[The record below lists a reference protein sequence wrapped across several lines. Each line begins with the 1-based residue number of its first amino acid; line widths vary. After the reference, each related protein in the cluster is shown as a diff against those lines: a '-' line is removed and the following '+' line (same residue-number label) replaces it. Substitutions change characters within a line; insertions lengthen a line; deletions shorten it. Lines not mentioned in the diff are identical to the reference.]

1 MSDKKYELSIDP
13 RILELLGPN
22 LYTNIYYVLAELI
35 ANAYDA
41 DAHNVYVIAT
51 QDSIIVEDDGSGMSY
66 TDGDIDKFLNVA
78 GISRTNEED
87 SLSSELKRRK
97 MGRKGV
103 GKLAA
108 LSVSEEVDVMTSK
121 NGEKSGF
128 VLSRHPQGNEL
139 QAIPE
144 EDIKFNKITGNGTSI
159 IMKSPQYRL
168 NKTLSVV
175 KRNMV
180 KIFPLVNN
188 DFAIHILRDGVE
200 EIINSIDDTYA
211 PQLCALITLGNE
223 FSSLADK
230 VPNTYP
236 EIRNDVVSI
245 RETYSEP
252 VTMKNN
258 NGEERE
264 YYLKVNGWIGTYES
278 TKGRKADIL
287 DFPDNFISIYA
298 NKKMGEFNILPR
310 VGANKLNESYVVG
323 QLHVD
328 LFELS
333 ELPDMA
339 LSNRQGYKTDDPRYL
354 ALETY
359 VREKLLSDI
368 LSMRTKFTDK
378 KNEAKKKE
386 SQKALEQS
394 EAKFKEAVTTFKQ
407 NTTSKAAE
415 EIFKMSPDS
424 SKEDIEKVV
433 SDAIENNIRSLGI
446 KSKLDSQKKKILIS
460 HTGEDSPLADV
471 IFKML
476 TYNNV
481 PSEDIIYTSSEYEE
495 CRIPEG
501 ASIYEY
507 LRKFFVDSYSD
518 KKMYVIFVTSVNT
531 KEAWGAMVEIG
542 ASWITQ
548 IDNKIFNIPPFRPSH
563 PLDDEHLW
571 HTTNRD
577 AETKALSMTKVNAD
591 IFCVK
596 IESVCDALGY
606 AKKSRDENKAM
617 LASLVAIEA

>member
-41 DAHNVYVIAT
+41 DAHNVYVIST

-245 RETYSEP
+245 RDTYSEP

-258 NGEERE
+258 DGEERE

-407 NTTSKAAE
+407 STTSKAAE

-460 HTGEDSPLADV
+460 HTGDDSPLADV

-481 PSEDIIYTSSEYEE
+481 PYEDIIYTSSEYEE

-577 AETKALSMTKVNAD
+577 AKTKALSMTKVNAD

-606 AKKSRDENKAM
+606 AKRSRDENKAM

>member
-66 TDGDIDKFLNVA
+66 TNGDINKFLNVA

-144 EDIKFNKITGNGTSI
+144 ENIKFNIITGNGTSI

-223 FSSLADK
+223 FSSLSDK

-245 RETYSEP
+245 RDTYSEP

-258 NGEERE
+258 DGEERE

-394 EAKFKEAVTTFKQ
+394 EVKFKEAVTTFKQ

-415 EIFKMSPDS
+415 EISKMAPDS

-433 SDAIENNIRSLGI
+433 SDAIENNIHSLGI

-606 AKKSRDENKAM
+606 AKKSRDENKVM

>member
-1 MSDKKYELSIDP
+1 MSDKRYELSIDP

-245 RETYSEP
+245 RDTYSEP

-258 NGEERE
+258 DGEERE

-323 QLHVD
+323 QLHID

-359 VREKLLSDI
+359 VRETLLSDI

-386 SQKALEQS
+386 SQKVLEQS

-476 TYNNV
+476 TYNNI

-606 AKKSRDENKAM
+606 VKKSRDENKAM

>member
-617 LASLVAIEA
+617 LASLVAIEV

>member
-211 PQLCALITLGNE
+211 PQLCAMITLGNE

-245 RETYSEP
+245 RDTYSEP

-258 NGEERE
+258 DGEERE
-264 YYLKVNGWIGTYES
+264 YYLKINGWIGTYES

-354 ALETY
+354 ALEKY

-386 SQKALEQS
+386 PQKALEQS

-415 EIFKMSPDS
+415 EIFKMAPDS

>member
-188 DFAIHILRDGVE
+188 DFAIHILRDGIE

-211 PQLCALITLGNE
+211 PQLCALITLGND

-252 VTMKNN
+252 VTMKKND
-258 NGEERE
+258 GEERE

-310 VGANKLNESYVVG
+310 VGANKLTESYVVG

-339 LSNRQGYKTDDPRYL
+339 LSNRQGYKTDDARYL

-518 KKMYVIFVTSVNT
+518 KKMYVIFVTSMNT

>member
-144 EDIKFNKITGNGTSI
+144 EDIKFTKITGNGTSI

-175 KRNMV
+175 KLNMV

-245 RETYSEP
+245 RDTYSEP

-258 NGEERE
+258 DGEERE

-415 EIFKMSPDS
+415 EIFKMAPDS

>member
-188 DFAIHILRDGVE
+188 DFAIHILRDGIE

-211 PQLCALITLGNE
+211 PQLCALITLGND

-252 VTMKNN
+252 VTMKKND
-258 NGEERE
+258 GEERE

-310 VGANKLNESYVVG
+310 VGANKLTESYVVG

-518 KKMYVIFVTSVNT
+518 KKMYVIFVTSMNT

>member
-245 RETYSEP
+245 RETYPEP

>member
-188 DFAIHILRDGVE
+188 DFAIHILRDGIE

-258 NGEERE
+258 DGEERE

>member
-188 DFAIHILRDGVE
+188 DFAIHILRDGIE

-211 PQLCALITLGNE
+211 PQLCALITLGND

-252 VTMKNN
+252 VTMKKND
-258 NGEERE
+258 GEERE

-518 KKMYVIFVTSVNT
+518 KKMYVIFVTSMNT

>member
-1 MSDKKYELSIDP
+1 MSDKRYELSIDP

-144 EDIKFNKITGNGTSI
+144 EYIKFNKITGNGTSI

-245 RETYSEP
+245 RDTYSEP

-258 NGEERE
+258 DGEERE

-386 SQKALEQS
+386 SQKELEQS

-476 TYNNV
+476 TYNNI

-606 AKKSRDENKAM
+606 VKKSRDENKAM

>member
-245 RETYSEP
+245 RDTYSEP

-258 NGEERE
+258 DGEERE

-415 EIFKMSPDS
+415 EIFKMAPDS

>member
-245 RETYSEP
+245 RDTYSEP
-252 VTMKNN
+252 VTMINN
-258 NGEERE
+258 DGEERE
-264 YYLKVNGWIGTYES
+264 YYLKINGWIGTYES

-415 EIFKMSPDS
+415 EIFKMAPDS

>member
-230 VPNTYP
+230 VPNIYP
-236 EIRNDVVSI
+236 EILNDIVSI
-245 RETYSEP
+245 RDTYSEP

-258 NGEERE
+258 DGEERE

-415 EIFKMSPDS
+415 EIFKMAPDS